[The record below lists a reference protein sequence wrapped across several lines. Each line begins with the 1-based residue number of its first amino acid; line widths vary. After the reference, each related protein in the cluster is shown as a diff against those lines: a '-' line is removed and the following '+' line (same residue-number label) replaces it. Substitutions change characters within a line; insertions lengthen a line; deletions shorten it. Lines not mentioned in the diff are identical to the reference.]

1 MFLYE
6 SLNVRAEERCAVNRQ
21 GSGGGKS
28 LIGRLTISILA
39 IWLPF
44 SAVVIIGMAI
54 LSGRI
59 TEDTINNQT
68 DKVKYYS
75 AIINADIAR
84 VIQSTNQLCAN
95 KFIVDFTDTWKGT
108 MESGY
113 YRLYHDAYST
123 LKEYRDTS
131 ICINDIFIYLPY
143 AGEILSANQSV
154 IAEDGIYRT
163 MREDYVKSGQ
173 NFFHYGDALYYL
185 SQSSNEMITGIK
197 VSLQDIRYMLRD
209 YDSEGSYD
217 YFFVNALTKELLDAE
232 ESISD
237 IGREIYEGIDW
248 GRKSAQEIE
257 IGRRKYLVDRIGK
270 DANGFLILIYMDK
283 SEAYDNIY
291 AMYKVW
297 GGATLLLL
305 LVPVVLGLCV
315 RRIIHSPMEKLK
327 KAMQMVEQE
336 NYSYLLAMDESREF
350 NYVFAQYNQMTEKVR
365 NLIQEVLEKQV
376 QVEQARY
383 KQLQTQINPH
393 FLFNSLYMGYRL
405 AQAENCEAVGDLCM
419 YLGDYFSVLT
429 FVSNESISMEYE
441 LKFVNTYL
449 CLNQMRF
456 GAKLT
461 CEVEVQDGLEEDR
474 LPPLLLQPLIENS
487 ISHGLEKCSHPCLI
501 RVMIRKKGERLYF
514 SVEDNSDVMTQEII
528 KELGR
533 VIEQEKM
540 PEKNFGLW
548 NIQSRLKTWEEG
560 NPGIHMEKEGSIFRV
575 SFSIRVSGS
584 EENAR

>member
-1 MFLYE
+1 MYE
-6 SLNVRAEERCAVNRQ
+6 SRDVRAEERCAVNRQ
-21 GSGGGKS
+21 GSRGGKS
-28 LIGRLTISILA
+28 LVGRLTISILA

-44 SAVVIIGMAI
+44 SAAVIIGMAT

-163 MREDYVKSGQ
+163 MREDYMKSGQ
-173 NFFHYGDALYYL
+173 KFFHYGDALYYL

-232 ESISD
+232 ESVGD

-305 LVPVVLGLCV
+305 FVPVVLGLCV
-315 RRIIHSPMEKLK
+315 RRIIHSPMEKLQ

-376 QVEQARY
+376 QVDGASYLQRFGYLVIPLSKPVIATVTLFSFSSHWNSWFDGKIY
-383 KQLQTQINPH
+383 NNQTTNYPLQTYLQNLISSSDMTNAAEAIENA
-393 FLFNSLYMGYRL
+393 LSNVKTLQA
-405 AQAENCEAVGDLCM
+405 AQL
-419 YLGDYFSVLT
+419 VLT
-429 FVSNESISMEYE
+429 LLPILLIYPFLQKYFVKGIT
-441 LKFVNTYL
+441 V
-449 CLNQMRF
+449 
-456 GAKLT
+456 GA
-461 CEVEVQDGLEEDR
+461 V
-474 LPPLLLQPLIENS
+474 
-487 ISHGLEKCSHPCLI
+487 
-501 RVMIRKKGERLYF
+501 KG
-514 SVEDNSDVMTQEII
+514 
-528 KELGR
+528 
-533 VIEQEKM
+533 
-540 PEKNFGLW
+540 
-548 NIQSRLKTWEEG
+548 
-560 NPGIHMEKEGSIFRV
+560 
-575 SFSIRVSGS
+575 
-584 EENAR
+584 

>member
-1 MFLYE
+1 MY
-6 SLNVRAEERCAVNRQ
+6 RQ
-21 GSGGGKS
+21 DPVIGKS
-28 LIGRLTISILA
+28 LIGRLAISILA

-44 SAVVIIGMAI
+44 SAVVIIGMAV
-54 LSGRI
+54 LSSRI

-84 VIQSTNQLCAN
+84 VIQSTNQLCVN

-108 MESGY
+108 MESGF
-113 YRLYHDAYST
+113 YRLYRDAYST

-131 ICINDIFIYLPY
+131 IYINDIFIYLPY

-154 IAEDGIYRT
+154 IAEDEIYRT
-163 MREDYVKSGQ
+163 MREDYLENGQ
-173 NFFHYGDALYYL
+173 NFFHYGDELCYL

-197 VSLQDIRYMLRD
+197 VSLQDIRYTLRD

-217 YFFVNALTKELLDAE
+217 YFFVNALTKELLDSE

-237 IGREIYEGIDW
+237 IGREIYAGMDW
-248 GRKSAQEIE
+248 DRKSAQEIK
-257 IGRRKYLVDRIGK
+257 IGRQRYLVDRIGK

-305 LVPVVLGLCV
+305 LVPVVLGLRV
-315 RRIIHSPMEKLK
+315 RRIINRPMEKLQ
-327 KAMQMVEQE
+327 KAMQMVERE

-456 GAKLT
+456 GSRLSY
-461 CEVEVQDGLEEDR
+461 EVEVQEGFEEDR
-474 LPPLLLQPLIENS
+474 LPPLLLQPLIDNS
-487 ISHGLEKCSHPCLI
+487 ISHGLEKCSHSCMI
-501 RVMIRKKGERLYF
+501 RVTVRKIGNRLCF
-514 SVEDNSDVMTQEII
+514 AVEDNSNVITQDTLD
-528 KELGR
+528 ELGQM
-533 VIEQEKM
+533 IDQEKM

-560 NPGIHMEKEGSIFRV
+560 NQGIRMEKEGEIFRV
-575 SFSIRVSGS
+575 SFSIRVSES
-584 EENAR
+584 EMKTDLGAEIASEIIT

>member
-1 MFLYE
+1 MKRRI
-6 SLNVRAEERCAVNRQ
+6 SII
-21 GSGGGKS
+21 GKS
-28 LIGRLTISILA
+28 LIGRLAISILA

-44 SAVVIIGMAI
+44 STVVIMGMAV
-54 LSGRI
+54 LSSRI
-59 TEDTINNQT
+59 TKETIDNQT

-95 KFIVDFTDTWKGT
+95 KFIVDFTGAWKGT
-108 MESGY
+108 MESGI

-154 IAEDGIYRT
+154 IAEDGIYRS
-163 MREDYVKSGQ
+163 MREDYLENGQ

-197 VSLQDIRYMLRD
+197 VSLQDIRYTLRD
-209 YDSEGSYD
+209 YDNEGSYD
-217 YFFVNALTKELLDAE
+217 YFFVNASTKELLDSE
-232 ESISD
+232 DSITD
-237 IGREIYEGIDW
+237 IGRIIYAGIDW
-248 GRKSAQEIE
+248 DRKEAQEITA
-257 IGRRKYLVDRIGK
+257 GRQKYLVDRIGK

-283 SEAYDNIY
+283 SQAYANIY
-291 AMYKVW
+291 NLYKMW

-305 LVPVVLGLCV
+305 AVPVVLGLRM
-315 RRIIHSPMEKLK
+315 RRIINRPMEKLQ

-336 NYSYLLAMDESREF
+336 NYGYLLAMDESREF

-405 AQAENCEAVGDLCM
+405 ARSENCEAVGDLCM

-449 CLNQMRF
+449 SLNQMRF
-456 GAKLT
+456 GSRLSY
-461 CEVEVQDGLEEDR
+461 EVKVQEGLEEDR

-487 ISHGLEKCSHPCLI
+487 ISHGLEKCSHPCRI
-501 RVMIRKKGERLYF
+501 RVEIRKKAGRLYF
-514 SVEDNSDVMTQEII
+514 GVEDDSDVMTRETME
-528 KELGR
+528 ELR
-533 VIEQEKM
+533 QVIDREKM
-540 PEKNFGLW
+540 PEKGFGLW

-560 NPGIHMEKEGSIFRV
+560 NPGIRMEKDGEIFRV
-575 SFSIRVSGS
+575 SFSIRVTVL
-584 EENAR
+584 

>member
-1 MFLYE
+1 
-6 SLNVRAEERCAVNRQ
+6 
-21 GSGGGKS
+21 
-28 LIGRLTISILA
+28 
-39 IWLPF
+39 
-44 SAVVIIGMAI
+44 
-54 LSGRI
+54 
-59 TEDTINNQT
+59 
-68 DKVKYYS
+68 
-75 AIINADIAR
+75 
-84 VIQSTNQLCAN
+84 
-95 KFIVDFTDTWKGT
+95 
-108 MESGY
+108 
-113 YRLYHDAYST
+113 
-123 LKEYRDTS
+123 
-131 ICINDIFIYLPY
+131 
-143 AGEILSANQSV
+143 
-154 IAEDGIYRT
+154 
-163 MREDYVKSGQ
+163 MREDYLENGQ
-173 NFFHYGDALYYL
+173 NFFHYGDELCYL

-197 VSLQDIRYMLRD
+197 VSLQDIRYTLRD

-217 YFFVNALTKELLDAE
+217 YFFVNALTKELLDSE

-237 IGREIYEGIDW
+237 IGREIYAGMDW
-248 GRKSAQEIE
+248 DRKSAQEIK
-257 IGRRKYLVDRIGK
+257 IGRQRYLVDRIGK

-305 LVPVVLGLCV
+305 LVPVVLGLRV
-315 RRIIHSPMEKLK
+315 RRIINRPMEKLQ
-327 KAMQMVEQE
+327 KAMQMVERE

-456 GAKLT
+456 
-461 CEVEVQDGLEEDR
+461 
-474 LPPLLLQPLIENS
+474 
-487 ISHGLEKCSHPCLI
+487 
-501 RVMIRKKGERLYF
+501 
-514 SVEDNSDVMTQEII
+514 
-528 KELGR
+528 
-533 VIEQEKM
+533 
-540 PEKNFGLW
+540 
-548 NIQSRLKTWEEG
+548 
-560 NPGIHMEKEGSIFRV
+560 
-575 SFSIRVSGS
+575 
-584 EENAR
+584 

>member
-1 MFLYE
+1 MQ
-6 SLNVRAEERCAVNRQ
+6 RK
-21 GSGGGKS
+21 GSRIGKS
-28 LIGRLTISILA
+28 LIGRLAVSILA
-39 IWLPF
+39 IWVPF
-44 SAVVIIGMAI
+44 SVVVIIGMVV
-54 LSGRI
+54 LSNRI
-59 TEDTINNQT
+59 TEETIDNQT

-95 KFIVDFTDTWKGT
+95 KFIVDFTGAWKGT

-113 YRLYHDAYST
+113 YRLYYDAYRT

-131 ICINDIFIYLPY
+131 ICIDDIFIYLPY
-143 AGEILSANQSV
+143 AGEVLSANQS
-154 IAEDGIYRT
+154 IITEDGIYRT
-163 MREDYVKSGQ
+163 MREEYMEKEQ
-173 NFFHYGDALYYL
+173 NFFHDGDALYYL
-185 SQSSNEMITGIK
+185 SQSSNEMVTGIK
-197 VSLQDIRYMLRD
+197 VSLKDIRYTLKD

-232 ESISD
+232 EN
-237 IGREIYEGIDW
+237 IGDVGKMIYAGMDW
-248 GRKSAQEIE
+248 NRKGAQEIR

-283 SEAYDNIY
+283 SEAYANIY
-291 AMYKVW
+291 DLYKIW
-297 GGATLLLL
+297 GVATLLLL
-305 LVPVVLGLCV
+305 LVPVVLGLRV
-315 RRIIHSPMEKLK
+315 RRIVNRPMEKLQ
-327 KAMQMVEQE
+327 KAMQMVERE
-336 NYSYLLAMDESREF
+336 NYGYLLAMDESREF

-405 AQAENCEAVGDLCM
+405 AQSENCEAVGDLCM

-449 CLNQMRF
+449 CLNRMRF
-456 GAKLT
+456 GAKLSY
-461 CEVEVQDGLEEDR
+461 EVEVQEGLEEDR

-487 ISHGLEKCSHPCLI
+487 ISHGLEKCSHHCLI
-501 RVMIRKKGERLYF
+501 RVEIGKKEDRLHF
-514 SVEDNSDVMTQEII
+514 VVEDDSNVMTQETMG
-528 KELGR
+528 ELR
-533 VIEQEKM
+533 QAINREKM
-540 PEKNFGLW
+540 PVKNFGLW

-560 NPGIHMEKEGSIFRV
+560 NPGILMEKKGKVFRV
-575 SFSIRVSGS
+575 SFSIRVSGTDGKTVQGAEDGS
-584 EENAR
+584 DNDNRES